1 MTASSCSETP
11 HRNKALPYASGNA
24 WDQGGIWDSVEL
36 LVVPAVRVEDLF
48 VRPDWKTGQIRVQ
61 LNVRNAGSKAVKG
74 QLQLTVA
81 PAASGETLVITNLA
95 RQLKPGDTLIETTL
109 QVEQPRLWNLDDPF
123 LYRVTARRDQRSG
136 FPEPTR
142 RAFHEQSVRCGFRD
156 FRFENGA
163 FRLNGK
169 RIYLRCSHTG
179 NCCPIGLEMP
189 HDPDF
194 LRRDLIN
201 QKMMRFNAIRFIA
214 GVPKRYQLD
223 LADEIGLMVYPEA
236 YAGWCLADSPKMK
249 ERYDESV
256 LGMIRRDRNHPCI
269 TMWGLLNETVD
280 GPVFRHAVEPPAG
293 SAEAG

>member
-1 MTASSCSETP
+1 MGRS
-11 HRNKALPYASGNA
+11 RGIGAL
-24 WDQGGIWDSVEL
+24 
-36 LVVPAVRVEDLF
+36 R
-48 VRPDWKTGQIRVQ
+48 
-61 LNVRNAGSKAVKG
+61 
-74 QLQLTVA
+74 
-81 PAASGETLVITNLA
+81 
-95 RQLKPGDTLIETTL
+95 
-109 QVEQPRLWNLDDPF
+109 
-123 LYRVTARRDQRSG
+123 
-136 FPEPTR
+136 
-142 RAFHEQSVRCGFRD
+142 FRD

-236 YAGWCLADSPKMK
+236 YGGWCLADSPRMK
-249 ERYDESV
+249 ERYNESV

-269 TMWGLLNETVD
+269 TMWACSMRLSKGQS
-280 GPVFRHAVEPPAG
+280 
-293 SAEAG
+293 SATPSASCRK